1 MEAAGVASVFDD
13 YLVIRGICDYADSH
27 KNKIWQPWAAVT
39 AAAFAKELLSVM
51 RPLRSRSR
59 SKNQGRSPRRHE
71 AEPVFTHES
80 DLDLEYKS
88 ERRSERNG
96 HWPIVRDMVRMP
108 KLHPELASVMFQDEV
123 ITPNEM
129 IEDWAGLPPS
139 AKLALIRH
147 RQVRSTSAT
156 IDKSTTGGK
165 GTTAATMWQ
174 LTPMILAQER
184 AELLKS
190 LAYHGMSNRES
201 DVANRVPGTCEW
213 VRTQDSYANWMSTGG
228 LLWVN
233 GKPGAGKSTVMRF
246 VQDDLRNR
254 EADRVLTHF
263 FDARNNGL
271 QRTRTGLL
279 RKLVYQLV
287 VLLSD
292 LALAKFIERCY
303 DRCVLEDSIIA
314 NLDWKADLLEKDLE
328 YMLDI
333 DSREYRTYLL
343 IDALDELDDS
353 NSDDIAKAARF
364 WLGTGHMDVS
374 SHHKDFLAGVIGARA
389 AGTMHWVRLVTS
401 KVTEDE
407 AADEEDE
414 SSLVQLIDS
423 VPTEL
428 TKLYTDLLQSVQQ
441 IERLYTCTYAQTFT
455 SSALH
460 MAATHG
466 YLELLKLFLQQDV
479 NVDLR
484 DSLAM
489 TPLLSAIVNHS
500 GADVVQLLLSHGAD
514 VDAVNIHGF
523 TALHHASFRKD
534 SRIVELLLQKGANYD
549 AITSSGWTPLAI
561 AAHKRNWDHV
571 RLLLRHGA
579 DPSAGN
585 EFHQAIIAAAEDG
598 EMDIL
603 RQLLRAVDHIDD
615 SAWRSPFQAAALS
628 GRVEAVKLLLDHGI
642 GVTCIARRDGLS
654 CALFNAVTKN
664 HLNVARLLLG
674 AGVHVNRPSLPYQ
687 RTPLIDAADYS
698 HIEMAQLLLEHGADV
713 KAVTNGRASAIH
725 YAAYRGLTSL
735 VVQLLH
741 RGADVEASTED
752 GLTPLFYA
760 LQSRSLPIVKMLLDF
775 GASASAIN
783 KYKWTLPIAR
793 PEGVDLKQK
802 DRLAAEALL
811 SRGAEANDALESGDT
826 ALHLAANTGSV
837 GIVRLLLEHG
847 ADVVVRN
854 TGGAT
859 ALHLAASSGHA
870 DIAQLLIDHGADI
883 HAKDVNQETPLHEA
897 AENGSKEIVKLL
909 VSRGAVIDGQG
920 AWKETP
926 LHRAAQFGG
935 IENAK
940 LLIDCGANLD
950 VQSVIGET
958 ALHLAALTNR
968 PEIVEYLLAHGAKC
982 RSAKAPY
989 SEDGCTQYCFAVIGG
1004 HSHIAK
1010 LLEHLPGQTLHDTS
1024 TGHDY
1029 VLCRAVTCENED
1041 WVKTWLDIGLEI
1053 DRPDRS
1059 GTALAV
1065 AAATGNLNHVKTLV
1079 NYGASLQGDK
1089 ESGIRPLTNAIR
1101 GGHIEVV
1108 RYLLSKGAKLSKPL
1122 PRRWPWLYETR
1133 KHRKEPVDWKK
1144 EALGKGRPQR
1154 ATATSSV
1161 SERGASSGAAR

>member
-1 MEAAGVASVFDD
+1 M
-13 YLVIRGICDYADSH
+13 
-27 KNKIWQPWAAVT
+27 
-39 AAAFAKELLSVM
+39 
-51 RPLRSRSR
+51 
-59 SKNQGRSPRRHE
+59 
-71 AEPVFTHES
+71 
-80 DLDLEYKS
+80 
-88 ERRSERNG
+88 
-96 HWPIVRDMVRMP
+96 
-108 KLHPELASVMFQDEV
+108 
-123 ITPNEM
+123 
-129 IEDWAGLPPS
+129 
-139 AKLALIRH
+139 
-147 RQVRSTSAT
+147 
-156 IDKSTTGGK
+156 
-165 GTTAATMWQ
+165 
-174 LTPMILAQER
+174 
-184 AELLKS
+184 
-190 LAYHGMSNRES
+190 
-201 DVANRVPGTCEW
+201 
-213 VRTQDSYANWMSTGG
+213 
-228 LLWVN
+228 
-233 GKPGAGKSTVMRF
+233 
-246 VQDDLRNR
+246 
-254 EADRVLTHF
+254 
-263 FDARNNGL
+263 
-271 QRTRTGLL
+271 
-279 RKLVYQLV
+279 
-287 VLLSD
+287 
-292 LALAKFIERCY
+292 
-303 DRCVLEDSIIA
+303 
-314 NLDWKADLLEKDLE
+314 
-328 YMLDI
+328 
-333 DSREYRTYLL
+333 
-343 IDALDELDDS
+343 
-353 NSDDIAKAARF
+353 
-364 WLGTGHMDVS
+364 
-374 SHHKDFLAGVIGARA
+374 
-389 AGTMHWVRLVTS
+389 
-401 KVTEDE
+401 
-407 AADEEDE
+407 
-414 SSLVQLIDS
+414 
-423 VPTEL
+423 
-428 TKLYTDLLQSVQQ
+428 QQ

-466 YLELLKLFLQQDV
+466 YLELLKLFLQHDV
-479 NVDLR
+479 NVNLR
-484 DSLAM
+484 NSLAM
-489 TPLLSAIVNHS
+489 TPLLSAIVNHG

-549 AITSSGWTPLAI
+549 AITSGGWTPLAI

-628 GRVEAVKLLLDHGI
+628 GRVEAVKLLLDHGV

-654 CALFNAVTKN
+654 CALFNAVMKN

-674 AGVHVNRPSLPYQ
+674 AGAHVNRPSLPYQ

-713 KAVTNGRASAIH
+713 KAVTNGDASAIH

-783 KYKWTLPIAR
+783 KCKWTLPMYACQFGVFEALPLLLDRHNNVRAREYHGWTALHLIATGFENSAR

-802 DRLAAEALL
+802 DRLAAETLL

-854 TGGAT
+854 IGGAT

-968 PEIVEYLLAHGAKC
+968 PEMVEYLLAHGAEC
-982 RSAKAPY
+982 RSAVAPY

-1053 DRPDRS
+1053 DRPGRS

-1079 NYGASLQGDK
+1079 DYGASLQGDK
-1089 ESGIRPLTNAIR
+1089 DSGIRPLTNAIR
-1101 GGHIEVV
+1101 SGHVEVV

-1122 PRRWPWLYETR
+1122 PRCWPWLKETR
-1133 KHRKEPVDWKK
+1133 RHRQEPVDWKR

-1154 ATATSSV
+1154 AA
-1161 SERGASSGAAR
+1161 ASGLVREQVA